1 MQIYVSCGKITESF
15 ELTVTDKTEETEEII
30 PVTDIDISDYEKEL
44 EVTKTMT
51 LSATVV
57 PANASESMIRYMSSN
72 PAVAAVNSTGEIRGI
87 ATGDVVIYCS
97 AGNITK
103 EVPVTVKVAT
113 QKLSVNKDYLIM
125 KPGNTIELKTS
136 VLPKEACQNI
146 TYQSVDTE
154 VAEVS
159 SNGVVT
165 AKNCGSTCVIVSN
178 KDSNLSVSVIVN
190 EGDTTEL
197 SNTTG
202 QRKKKKKQKI
212 YPEHIRTEKLPVITC
227 EMLKYYYENEK
238 DIEISG
244 EGYRISMKGSDICN
258 YKNELYTGIIFEK
271 EKNGIKFEIN
281 RGKELCGDIK
291 VTLTQYTGKYL
302 YLYNH
307 SKKRYQRI
315 ETDDC
320 TNLYLSQPGTYLL
333 TDHRIETYK
342 IRKTV
347 FLGGIAG
354 LVILSVIYIA
364 IRRKYWFW

>member
-1 MQIYVSCGKITESF
+1 MLAVLLVFVTVNTVMAEEVQETDQMVQQYGDNEDETQEDADTDLEEKVVQTSKAETAETEETVETDSKKTVSPEELDLGDYQTEMTVGSRQLLTVTILPFDAKQQDISYRSDNTDIADINGMGRITAKSIGTVQIYVSCGKITESF

-87 ATGDVVIYCS
+87 ATGNVVIYCS

-165 AKNCGSTCVIVSN
+165 AKKSR
-178 KDSNLSVSVIVN
+178 
-190 EGDTTEL
+190 
-197 SNTTG
+197 
-202 QRKKKKKQKI
+202 Q
-212 YPEHIRTEKLPVITC
+212 Y
-227 EMLKYYYENEK
+227 
-238 DIEISG
+238 
-244 EGYRISMKGSDICN
+244 
-258 YKNELYTGIIFEK
+258 
-271 EKNGIKFEIN
+271 
-281 RGKELCGDIK
+281 LC
-291 VTLTQYTGKYL
+291 
-302 YLYNH
+302 
-307 SKKRYQRI
+307 
-315 ETDDC
+315 DC
-320 TNLYLSQPGTYLL
+320 FQ
-333 TDHRIETYK
+333 
-342 IRKTV
+342 
-347 FLGGIAG
+347 
-354 LVILSVIYIA
+354 
-364 IRRKYWFW
+364 